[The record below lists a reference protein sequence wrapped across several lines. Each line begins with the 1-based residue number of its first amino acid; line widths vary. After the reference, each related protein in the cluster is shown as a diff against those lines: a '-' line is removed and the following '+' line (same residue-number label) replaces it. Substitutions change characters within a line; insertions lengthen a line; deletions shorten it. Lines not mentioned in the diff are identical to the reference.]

1 MPNPALAIW
10 TNGKSV
16 GTWYQERG
24 THVLKY
30 DPSWARSSEGRALSL
45 ALPFTPGNTPHRG
58 NIVENY
64 FDNLLPDS
72 DRIRAR
78 IRNKFSTSSTEA
90 FELLTAI
97 GRDCVGAVQLLPEG
111 EAPTGY
117 NRIEAEPLQDRQIE
131 SAIAGSLSGEPIF
144 GRRDADEFRI
154 SIAGAQEKTAFLY
167 HKGRWCRPVN
177 ATPTTHIF
185 KLPLGLVGHL
195 QVDMKGSVENEWL
208 CSRLMAAFS
217 LPVAACEILE
227 FGQRKVLSVE
237 RFDRAYIPDGWIARV
252 PQEDFCQ
259 ALGLPSS
266 KKYESE
272 GGPGIRDIVRIL
284 DTGANAFGDKRAFI
298 KTQILFWLL
307 SATDGHAKN
316 FSIFLD
322 RGGQYRLTPLYDVL
336 SAWPII
342 GHGPNLIHYRSLK
355 LAMTVR
361 SKNVHWKLWEIK
373 ARHWM
378 AVAKASGLGENIDI
392 VQEIAAEIPKAI
404 QAVNAQIPSTFPSEV
419 SDKILGELQ
428 RQAPLLGDLT

>member
-1 MPNPALAIW
+1 MPKPALAIW

-24 THVLKY
+24 KHVLQY

-78 IRNKFSTSSTEA
+78 IRSKFSTSSTEA

-111 EAPTGY
+111 DAPTGY

-144 GRRDADEFRI
+144 GQRDADEFRI

-167 HKGRWCRPVN
+167 HKGRWCRPLN

-237 RFDRAYIPDGWIARV
+237 RFDRTYIPDGWIARV

-284 DTGANAFGDKRAFI
+284 DTSSNAIADKRAFI

-342 GHGPNLIHYRSLK
+342 GRGPNLIHYRSLK
-355 LAMTVR
+355 LAMAVR
-361 SKNVHWKLWEIK
+361 SKNVHLKLWEIK

-378 AVAKASGLGENIDI
+378 AVAKASGLGENTDI

-404 QAVNAQIPSTFPSEV
+404 QIVNAQIPSTFPSEL

-428 RQAPLLGDLT
+428 RQAPLLGDLG